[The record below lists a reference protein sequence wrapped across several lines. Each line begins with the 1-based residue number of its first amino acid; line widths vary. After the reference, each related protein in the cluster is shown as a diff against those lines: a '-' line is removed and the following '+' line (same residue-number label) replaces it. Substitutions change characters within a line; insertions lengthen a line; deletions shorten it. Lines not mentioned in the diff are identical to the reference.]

1 MINISDTKVTIYFI
15 GWTQV
20 RRSRQDKWDF
30 CGFFFIFGVQQKWI
44 WVGTCPFTGAGDGNR
59 PISAS
64 RSRPTGKWAGAP
76 WDRNPTASSRQRGA
90 LYHPPPSLWSP
101 SGHHLVGQPIFF
113 LFDPTQKKR
122 SVVGENP
129 SRAQK
134 EKKNTTQ
141 NKTYEMNQMTRQ
153 LGWPARNRWGK
164 TVLGASA
171 GSKVANGLGSLG
183 RCCCWPRRAKKK
195 WAETAPKLERQE
207 NDWRHITL
215 RPIGPARI
223 HPSSLL
229 IATVYF
235 FFTDPPSLP
244 TPVHVQIAI
253 FQFLSTSTALG
264 VPARDLTTF
273 SSFN

>member
-1 MINISDTKVTIYFI
+1 MEIGRSLRVVHDRLESEPVLRGIEILRPHRGKEERFI
-15 GWTQV
+15 IH
-20 RRSRQDKWDF
+20 RHH
-30 CGFFFIFGVQQKWI
+30 CGLRLATTWSVNLFFFV
-44 WVGTCPFTGAGDGNR
+44 R
-59 PISAS
+59 PNTKKTLGGRRKPLQSAK
-64 RSRPTGKWAGAP
+64 G
-76 WDRNPTASSRQRGA
+76 
-90 LYHPPPSLWSP
+90 
-101 SGHHLVGQPIFF
+101 
-113 LFDPTQKKR
+113 
-122 SVVGENP
+122 
-129 SRAQK
+129 
-134 EKKNTTQ
+134 KKNTTQ